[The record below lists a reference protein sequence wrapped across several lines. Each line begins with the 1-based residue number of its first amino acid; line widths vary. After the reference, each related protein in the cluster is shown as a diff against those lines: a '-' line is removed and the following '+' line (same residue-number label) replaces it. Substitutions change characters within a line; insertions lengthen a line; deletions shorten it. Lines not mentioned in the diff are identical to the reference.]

1 MNGDRNGEYGE
12 FPKDFLGKKKR
23 LTGQKVGIGCG
34 ALLVGAAALGVIGAM
49 FGDPKADGN
58 VTDSTAANAIAEMPK
73 MKASA
78 DAAAENVSA
87 TKQANASLDKA
98 EDVLLV
104 IRQSFIPVAYCA
116 GEIDNL
122 RAAADKVVAGR
133 GTPMDAYSAAHTAER
148 DCQKVVAE
156 RGDYERRPF
165 KDVALNGIYE
175 RTLPACQKVSSN
187 GVTAAK
193 VAKELLDG
201 KSTLK
206 KGQQFR
212 DLNTAM
218 LNKTTECKLGLQ
230 GLAERAGVPSDEVEF
245 LKL

>member
-1 MNGDRNGEYGE
+1 MNGDRNGEYGQ
-12 FPKDFLGKKKR
+12 FPKDFLGKKR
-23 LTGQKVGIGCG
+23 RTTGQKVGIGCG
-34 ALLVGAAALGVIGAM
+34 ALLVAAVALGGIGAM
-49 FGDPKADGN
+49 LGDPKADGDA
-58 VTDSTAANAIAEMPK
+58 TDPTVANAIAEMPET
-73 MKASA
+73 KATA
-78 DAAAENVSA
+78 DAAAKNVSA
-87 TKQANASLDKA
+87 TKPANASSDKA
-98 EDVLLV
+98 DDVLLV
-104 IRQSFIPVAYCA
+104 IRQSFMPVAFCS
-116 GEIDNL
+116 GEIGNL

-133 GTPMDAYSAAHTAER
+133 GTPMDAYRAAHLAER

-156 RGDYERRPF
+156 AGDYERRPF

-175 RTLPACQKVSSN
+175 RTLPACQKVSLD
-187 GVTAAK
+187 GVSAAK

-201 KSTLK
+201 EPTLK

-218 LNKTTECKLGLQ
+218 LNKATECKLGLQ